1 MRIQHDQDLHP
12 KRLDVQFHKLIIKL
26 FLELREQK
34 IDMEDKTVIIDG
46 LNECNG
52 DSVQRKI
59 IELVAKLVMEHG
71 NKIPLLWAFFSCPK
85 SHITYEFSLYSGLL
99 SKVKLPISESN
110 DGNIKHYF
118 CDKLCSLASADTAW
132 PSKDTLNTLVLM
144 AAELWIY
151 AATLV

>member
-1 MRIQHDQDLHP
+1 
-12 KRLDVQFHKLIIKL
+12 
-26 FLELREQK
+26 
-34 IDMEDKTVIIDG
+34 MEDKTVIIDG

-85 SHITYEFSLYSGLL
+85 SHITYEFSLYSSFL

-118 CDKLCSLASADTAW
+118 CDKLCSLAFADTAW
-132 PSKDTLNTLVLM
+132 PSKDILNTLVLM